1 MTIFRKCETIR
12 LIWQEKIEHQRI
24 SGVVFRQTAARLSL
38 VLLIGVAFLGALL
51 AAPVWAASAT
61 TIVLTQTGCQFL
73 EPEQGYDHRFKTKQ
87 ATDCVEINA
96 ESGADRLAEVKPLVL
111 KPGRYVFRIKNR
123 DVPYQLGFYL
133 RASSRLVRAFRP
145 KVVGGGIEQGETK
158 EFEVELVAGK
168 YLYSCPLNPTP
179 DYPLTVKE

>member
-1 MTIFRKCETIR
+1 MIRYCKYFRFVR
-12 LIWQEKIEHQRI
+12 LDDVEQRN
-24 SGVVFRQTAARLSL
+24 STFVYRRAAARLSL
-38 VLLIGVAFLGALL
+38 TLLVGVTLLGMLFT
-51 AAPVWAASAT
+51 APGWAASP
-61 TIVLTQTGCQFL
+61 TIIDLTQTGCQFL

-96 ESGADRLAEVKPLVL
+96 ETGADRIAEVKPIVL
-111 KPGRYVFRIKNR
+111 KPGKYVFRIQNR

-133 RASSRLVRAFRP
+133 RSSSRLIRALRP

-158 EFEVELVAGK
+158 DYEVELVAGK